1 MNKMSVVTHVV
12 KIKGAFD
19 EKIWDEKKIEDY
31 VDYKIENEI
40 NETFNTDLELYNIT
54 GNNIE
59 IWVFIFAYP
68 SEVDN
73 GIIDKWIKNHI
84 KEEGLKVD
92 SFEFEKLVDIT
103 EEEWKYRPFIKIPMR
118 YKGIKMKKVVGKLL
132 KNMNND

>member
-1 MNKMSVVTHVV
+1 MSVATHVV

-73 GIIDKWIKNHI
+73 GIIDKWIKDHI
-84 KEEGLKVD
+84 KENGLKVD
-92 SFEFEKLVDIT
+92 SFEFRKLVDIT

-132 KNMNND
+132 